1 MCTDSRTPYHNVR
14 IHEAW
19 ASSLDDGVPLGGVS
33 SWERARFFFGG
44 WMCKYQKYPSIFTSH
59 LHIFAWIIMNMHVL
73 IDWVDRSISPSID
86 PSLHRSIVCLFAG
99 WLNGCFLPFL
109 AFPSSLSLAF
119 PFLSLP
125 FPFPSS
131 LFFSSDVVLVPR
143 LRALWISYAVLHGQR
158 YSYIYHY
165 VIVVNPW
172 QSRHDTCI
180 ISHRSLIS
188 LISFTFQWLSF
199 LKHVQPN
206 IMQCFVDG
214 ICIQG
219 RNWRMVCNPV
229 IPVWKAAKNSKPRK
243 ANHQMT
249 FKSLNGE
256 CIQYFMHV
264 YMIAYVHG
272 ILFCRSRPYQLCNS
286 GPLDA
291 ILYDLEA
298 VFNNMNLSLS
308 LSPYFTL
315 YIHIILTLYLCF
327 LSFYSI
333 PRCTHSVSL

>member
-1 MCTDSRTPYHNVR
+1 M
-14 IHEAW
+14 
-19 ASSLDDGVPLGGVS
+19 
-33 SWERARFFFGG
+33 SWLTE
-44 WMCKYQKYPSIFTSH
+44 
-59 LHIFAWIIMNMHVL
+59 L
-73 IDWVDRSISPSID
+73 ID
-86 PSLHRSIVCLFAG
+86 PSVHLSTHRSIAPLFVCLLAG
-99 WLNGCFLPFL
+99 WMVVF
-109 AFPSSLSLAF
+109 
-119 PFLSLP
+119 FLSLP
-125 FPFPSS
+125 FPLPFLLPSPFFPC
-131 LFFSSDVVLVPR
+131 LFPFLPLCFFLPMLYLYHAFVHCEFHTLYCT
-143 LRALWISYAVLHGQR
+143 ANGIH
-158 YSYIYHY
+158 IYHY

-256 CIQYFMHV
+256 CIQYFMYV

-308 LSPYFTL
+308 LSL
-315 YIHIILTLYLCF
+315 HILHYIFISYLHFICVFFPSTLYLDA
-327 LSFYSI
+327 
-333 PRCTHSVSL
+333 RTRSLCSLWLRR

>member
-1 MCTDSRTPYHNVR
+1 
-14 IHEAW
+14 
-19 ASSLDDGVPLGGVS
+19 
-33 SWERARFFFGG
+33 
-44 WMCKYQKYPSIFTSH
+44 
-59 LHIFAWIIMNMHVL
+59 MNMHVL

-131 LFFSSDVVLVPR
+131 LFFLPM
-143 LRALWISYAVLHGQR
+143 LYLYYAFVHCEFHTLYCTANGIH
-158 YSYIYHY
+158 IYHY

-199 LKHVQPN
+199 LNHVQPN

-256 CIQYFMHV
+256 CIQYFMYV

-272 ILFCRSRPYQLCNS
+272 FLFCRSRPYQLCNS

-308 LSPYFTL
+308 LHIL
-315 YIHIILTLYLCF
+315 HYIFISYLHFICVFFPSTLYLDA
-327 LSFYSI
+327 
-333 PRCTHSVSL
+333 RTRSLCSLWLRR